1 MSRFQRSLALG
12 RASWSVLK
20 SDRTLALYPVFSGLV
35 SVGILI
41 VLGLIGWATKGSE
54 VTSSGTTHYT
64 ASAAT
69 FVIVVVG
76 YVALAF
82 VQTYFLAGLVASS
95 DQVLGG
101 RPTTMKEGLA
111 VASSR
116 AGRILPWALVQA
128 TISAVIQAIEER
140 FGIVG
145 TIIGSLLGAAWSV
158 VTFLAVPI
166 IVFEDVGPVN
176 ALKRS
181 GSLLKQTWGE
191 NLFAQAGLGLFT
203 IIPMLVAVG
212 IGALGVASG
221 TAVVAVPLI
230 ALAVVIAVVAT
241 VIISALSGIYRT
253 ALYRYAVDG
262 QVPTPFAGA
271 DLEHVFG
278 PRQRGRA
285 SSF

>member
-1 MSRFQRSLALG
+1 MSRFQRSVALW
-12 RASWSVLK
+12 RSSWAVLK
-20 SDRTLALYPVFSGLV
+20 SDRSLALYPIVSALT
-35 SVGILI
+35 SVGVLL
-41 VLGLIGWATKGSE
+41 VLGLIGWATKGTE
-54 VTSSGTTHYT
+54 TGSGGTHYT
-64 ASAAT
+64 ATAAT
-69 FVIVVVG
+69 FVIVVVA
-76 YVALAF
+76 YIAMAF
-82 VQTYFLAGLVASS
+82 IQTYFMAGLVASS
-95 DQVLGG
+95 DHVFRGEG
-101 RPTTMKEGLA
+101 TTLKRGLA
-111 VASSR
+111 VANSR
-116 AGRILPWALVQA
+116 AGRILPWAIVSA
-128 TISAVIQAIEER
+128 TVSGIIQSIEQR
-140 FGIVG
+140 AGIVG
-145 TIIGSLLGAAWSV
+145 QLIAGLLGAAWSV
-158 VTFLAVPI
+158 LTFLTVPI
-166 IVFEDVGPVN
+166 IVFEDLGPVN

-262 QVPTPFAGA
+262 QVPAPFAGA

-278 PRQRGRA
+278 PRKRGRA

>member
-12 RASWSVLK
+12 RASWAVLK
-20 SDRTLALYPVFSGLV
+20 SDRSLALYPVVSGLV

-54 VTSSGTTHYT
+54 VNAAGNTQYT

-69 FVIVVVG
+69 FVLLAVG

-95 DQVLGG
+95 DHVLNG
-101 RPTTMKEGLA
+101 RTTSMKEGLA

-181 GSLLKQTWGE
+181 GTLLKQTWGE
-191 NLFAQAGLGLFT
+191 NIIGQGGLGLLMLL
-203 IIPMLVAVG
+203 PMLIAFG
-212 IGALGVASG
+212 IGA
-221 TAVVAVPLI
+221 
-230 ALAVVIAVVAT
+230 
-241 VIISALSGIYRT
+241 
-253 ALYRYAVDG
+253 
-262 QVPTPFAGA
+262 
-271 DLEHVFG
+271 
-278 PRQRGRA
+278 
-285 SSF
+285 